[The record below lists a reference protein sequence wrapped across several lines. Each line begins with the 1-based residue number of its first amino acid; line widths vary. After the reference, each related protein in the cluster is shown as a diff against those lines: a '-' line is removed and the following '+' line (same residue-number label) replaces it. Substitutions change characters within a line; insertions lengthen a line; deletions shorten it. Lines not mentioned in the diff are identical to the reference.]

1 MNKTTPAA
9 PSTKRIL
16 LTSFI
21 VDIGGLI
28 INAIAAVLTGSAIM
42 IVAALEGFAG
52 LCSVGLLLFGN
63 RRANKRATK
72 LHPFGYGKEL
82 YYWSTIAAFV
92 IVGIV
97 AVLAFRFGYQHFME
111 GTVERTGLVF
121 AALGIALVTNLYS
134 LWHSFGKLLEDQP
147 ARNVLKVF
155 ISSPLIAPKN
165 ALVLDTMGSFAAG
178 IGLVAMTIYVLTG
191 NAAFDGIGAMAMGI
205 LLLCSAVMLLLSVR
219 SLVMGQS
226 APKEMERKL
235 RDAARAVPE
244 VRHILGMRTIMVGSD
259 KMLVNVEVHL
269 RDGLTTD
276 EVEDAVARV
285 RDAMEKTGE
294 GEGLK
299 VHVEPDPYEDVHRG
313 TA

>member
-1 MNKTTPAA
+1 MQETPTAV

-16 LTSFI
+16 LTSFT
-21 VDIGGLI
+21 VDIIGLI
-28 INAIAAVLTGSAIM
+28 VNAFVAVLTGSAIM

-63 RRANKRATK
+63 KRANKHATK

-97 AVLAFRFGYQHFME
+97 AVIAFRAGYNHLADGTLERPWLIAAALLLAF
-111 GTVERTGLVF
+111 TSNV
-121 AALGIALVTNLYS
+121 YS
-134 LWHSFGKLLEDQP
+134 LWKSFGKLLEDQP

-165 ALVLDTMGSFAAG
+165 ALVLDTMGSATAAV
-178 IGLVAMTIYVLTG
+178 GLIAMLAYALTG
-191 NAAFDGIGAMAMGI
+191 NASFDGVGAMAMGM
-205 LLLCSAVMLLLSVR
+205 LLFGSAIMLLLSVR

-235 RDAARAVPE
+235 RDAAREVPE
-244 VRHILGMRTIMVGSD
+244 VRHILGMRTLMVGSD

-269 RDGLTTD
+269 RDGLNTD
-276 EVEDAVARV
+276 E
-285 RDAMEKTGE
+285 
-294 GEGLK
+294 
-299 VHVEPDPYEDVHRG
+299 
-313 TA
+313 